1 MAKMNLRR
9 MDGGHYGATDT
20 YNALVAA
27 DPRAYAGVNSGGMT
41 QSDLEQNIERSGQWY
56 GSSPDTRYA
65 AQYLTDTYGSKPY
78 SLQRGDLEI
87 TNAAEQARTQSLE
100 AARRSFAGL
109 NPDGTPKAR
118 APQAYVTP
126 HAGASLGYDDLYASN
141 KTAYDR
147 PGDGTMNAMS
157 YGPGQQPTSRQQ
169 MVDQRNAAGRANVL
183 QRFANANQKM
193 QAMGATA
200 NMPRINDVGYGGSPR
215 GMLPPNKQGQ
225 GGINNTALMGPGA
238 QPTFRYGVNQNISMP
253 AGSSPGTSAMGYGG
267 SSRPTQG
274 QFGGF
279 QGAQAG
285 GHAPP
290 GMYAQ
295 GWQPQ
300 QPLPQRMGAGSPG
313 MPGASGGMSGRPM
326 QGQFGTPQ
334 PRLANPSWSGIS
346 PYVR

>member
-1 MAKMNLRR
+1 MARPTN
-9 MDGGHYGATDT
+9 
-20 YNALVAA
+20 
-27 DPRAYAGVNSGGMT
+27 DPRYQTYSTNDGSYRASRENGWQQWDGNFWKSIAPGAVPKGLQGSVPQNAPAVYSPSTFNSANIDRSERPRSATEMLREQQDAARNSMGSQVNPNTPLANRTFPSGMAGMGYSPANATGYVST
-41 QSDLEQNIERSGQWY
+41 K
-56 GSSPDTRYA
+56 SPDY
-65 AQYLTDTYGSKPY
+65 Q
-78 SLQRGDLEI
+78 E
-87 TNAAEQARTQSLE
+87 NAMMNGQ
-100 AARRSFAGL
+100 
-109 NPDGTPKAR
+109 
-118 APQAYVTP
+118 
-126 HAGASLGYDDLYASN
+126 
-141 KTAYDR
+141 
-147 PGDGTMNAMS
+147 MNAGMM
-157 YGPGQQPTSRQQ
+157 QPPQTARQQ

-215 GMLPPNKQGQ
+215 GVLPPNKQGQ